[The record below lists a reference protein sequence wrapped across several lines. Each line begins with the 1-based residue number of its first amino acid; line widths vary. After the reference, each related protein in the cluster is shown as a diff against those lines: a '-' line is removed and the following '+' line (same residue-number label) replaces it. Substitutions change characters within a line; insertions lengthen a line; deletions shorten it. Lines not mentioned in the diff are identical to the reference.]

1 MQLMH
6 SLKYR
11 VCMENEYMHAYFTLF
26 PTLLTFVGTTGG
38 GLHPRGWPAVRVVF
52 TKRACIYANELPRR
66 SVQRIRKGKEALA
79 ARRPKGRLGPS
90 LRSAAS
96 SATLLQ
102 SWHHVFKQTASHL
115 PHEGNVEQIFSLG
128 GRLSDPNM
136 DPSYLAT
143 LVFVGS
149 NEKVYMPPKID
160 CLSAIPSQVLQAG

>member
-102 SWHHVFKQTASHL
+102 SWHHVCACIWRDAAPSR
-115 PHEGNVEQIFSLG
+115 G
-128 GRLSDPNM
+128 LS
-136 DPSYLAT
+136 AAHAH
-143 LVFVGS
+143 GS
-149 NEKVYMPPKID
+149 NPF
-160 CLSAIPSQVLQAG
+160 AGRRSQYQQ